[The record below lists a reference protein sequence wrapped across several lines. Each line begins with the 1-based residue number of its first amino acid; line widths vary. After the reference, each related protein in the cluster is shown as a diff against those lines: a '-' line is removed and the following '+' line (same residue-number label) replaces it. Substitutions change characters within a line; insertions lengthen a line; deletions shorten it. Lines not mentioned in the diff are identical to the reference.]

1 MPMNVVWREKERE
14 DKQERLLADRG
25 HCCQDHHK
33 ETRGEVLQEEGSGQS
48 IYMLYP
54 FWHLLKFSTY

>member
-54 FWHLLKFSTY
+54 FWH